1 MKVAELKKILESV
14 PDDLDVVVNGPEH
27 TFFKASKPQLR
38 KAEVRGKHLCEYYDG
53 RNKSNPANEVVDVL
67 WIDDG
72 NY

>member
-14 PDDLDVVVNGPEH
+14 PDDLDVVVSGSDH
-27 TFFKASKPQLR
+27 SFFKAGKPHVR
-38 KAEVRGKHLCEYYDG
+38 KAEVIGSHLCQYYDE
-53 RNKSNPANEVVDVL
+53 RNKSDPENKVIEVL